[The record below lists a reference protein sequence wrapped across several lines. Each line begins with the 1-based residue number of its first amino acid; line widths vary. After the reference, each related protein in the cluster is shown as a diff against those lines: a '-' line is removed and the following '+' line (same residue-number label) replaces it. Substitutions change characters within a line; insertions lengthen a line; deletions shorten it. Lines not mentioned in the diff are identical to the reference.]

1 MIEQLRRKSGADL
14 THVPYKG
21 GTQLVTDAAG
31 GQFDLLVANPFAAI
45 NGLIDEGKLRVLAV
59 TGPRR
64 LPNMPQ
70 VPTLAELGYPEAN
83 LISLFGFYA
92 PASMPAEVVKRL
104 NADINKVL
112 AEKDVREQLRK
123 LDNVVSPGTPQQ
135 FAAVIAREH
144 AANARIV
151 KEANIKAE

>member
-1 MIEQLRRKSGADL
+1 M
-14 THVPYKG
+14 
-21 GTQLVTDAAG
+21 
-31 GQFDLLVANPFAAI
+31 
-45 NGLIDEGKLRVLAV
+45 LAV

-64 LPNMPQ
+64 LPNLAQ

-83 LISLFGFYA
+83 LTALFGFYA
-92 PASMPAEVVKRL
+92 PASLRPQVARL
-104 NADINKVL
+104 NAEINKVL
-112 AEKDVREQLRK
+112 ADRQVQEQLRK

-135 FAAVIAREH
+135 FAAVIESEY

>member
-1 MIEQLRRKSGADL
+1 M
-14 THVPYKG
+14 
-21 GTQLVTDAAG
+21 
-31 GQFDLLVANPFAAI
+31 
-45 NGLIDEGKLRVLAV
+45 LAV

-64 LPNMPQ
+64 LPTMPQ

-83 LISLFGFYA
+83 LTSLFGFYA
-92 PASMPAEVVKRL
+92 PAAMPPEAVRRL
-104 NADINKVL
+104 NVDINKVL
-112 AEKDVREQLRK
+112 AEKEVQEQLRK

-135 FAAVIAREH
+135 FAALIEKEH